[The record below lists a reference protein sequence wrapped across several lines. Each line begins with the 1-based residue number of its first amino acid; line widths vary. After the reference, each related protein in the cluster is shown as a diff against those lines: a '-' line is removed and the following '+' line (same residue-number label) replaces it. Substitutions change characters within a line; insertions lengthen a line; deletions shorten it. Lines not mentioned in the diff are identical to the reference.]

1 MGLLG
6 VAFWTYGMNIWR
18 DKSHNSFASP
28 PGGKTRREQSET
40 LNFGYRLNPR
50 TVLDVLRQ
58 IPCAGSFWIKKFYQ
72 FSAAAY
78 IISFLTMAW
87 QMFLTNNE
95 SSSCV
100 CEGKERAL
108 HTMIVWLWLCYPY
121 TGNGGRPQG
130 DGLIWMKTDLNMYS
144 CCECRGFKRRR
155 AFRAMSRKLHAYR
168 CSLPHDLASARSIS
182 TFAYR
187 LCSHHSTLV

>member
-100 CEGKERAL
+100 CEEKKRAL
-108 HTMIVWLWLCYPY
+108 HTMIVWLWLRHPY

-144 CCECRGFKRRR
+144 CCECRVGGYFARCLGSYTRTDVR
-155 AFRAMSRKLHAYR
+155 FRMI
-168 CSLPHDLASARSIS
+168 SLPLVPFPPLLIACARIIQ
-182 TFAYR
+182 
-187 LCSHHSTLV
+187 H